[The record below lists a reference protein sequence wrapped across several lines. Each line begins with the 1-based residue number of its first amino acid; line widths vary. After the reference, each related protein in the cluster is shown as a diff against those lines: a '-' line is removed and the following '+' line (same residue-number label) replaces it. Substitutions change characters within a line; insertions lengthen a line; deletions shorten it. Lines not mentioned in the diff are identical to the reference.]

1 MGFDTIPNE
10 REGEEGPVMS
20 MCEVDTPDSR
30 RRNDGD
36 KA

>member
-10 REGEEGPVMS
+10 REGKEDPGMS
-20 MCEVDTPDSR
+20 MCWGDTPESR